1 MAITQTQ
8 IDALEKAIVSGHLT
22 VEYEDRRVTYRSM
35 AELKEAYDFAR
46 QAAGLV
52 SADSTRVSRA
62 SFSRE

>member
-8 IDALEKAIVSGHLT
+8 IDNLEKAIVSGHLT
-22 VEYEDRRVTYRSM
+22 VEYDGQRVTYRSM
-35 AELKEAYDFAR
+35 DDLKAAYDFAR

-52 SADSTRVSRA
+52 GDDTTRVSRA